1 MANKPLLKS
10 KTVWAG
16 IIAGAG
22 QILPT
27 IFPILLSGA
36 LGEKAAAI
44 ANGVALILG
53 AVGVRH
59 AISKK

>member
-1 MANKPLLKS
+1 MAGKPLLKS

-16 IIAGAG
+16 IIAGMG

-27 IFPILLSGA
+27 IFPVLISGA
-36 LGEKAAAI
+36 LGEKAATI

-53 AVGVRH
+53 AVGVRQ
-59 AISKK
+59 AIGKK